1 MELSFLLKYCYCSC
15 ITIFIVHKMWSQL
28 IYLAFYAYC
37 LQTSYTYVVWIC
49 LQACTPQPAPYCQG
63 CRTPSFREDNLS
75 QVRNWP
81 PEWSVYNHLYYV
93 TYMELMHNL
102 ILIAYLEILTLR
114 FLCRTL
120 CYVTAQLSDQL
131 SLMNMSVHVY
141 TYLYFCICWTII
153 APVQPLSRL

>member
-1 MELSFLLKYCYCSC
+1 MCLWIDQVFIKLNYWLQWLCREVNLVEGSTYLLFENKVNFSLALWNFNSWNSFLLKYCYCSC

-28 IYLAFYAYC
+28 IYLAVYAYC
-37 LQTSYTYVVWIC
+37 LQTSYTYDVWIC

-93 TYMELMHNL
+93 TYM
-102 ILIAYLEILTLR
+102 
-114 FLCRTL
+114 
-120 CYVTAQLSDQL
+120 
-131 SLMNMSVHVY
+131 
-141 TYLYFCICWTII
+141 
-153 APVQPLSRL
+153 

>member
-1 MELSFLLKYCYCSC
+1 MCLWIDQVFIKLNYWLQWLCREVTLVEESTYLLFENKVNFSLALWNFNSWNSFLLKYCYCSC

-28 IYLAFYAYC
+28 VYLAFYAYC

-93 TYMELMHNL
+93 SYM
-102 ILIAYLEILTLR
+102 
-114 FLCRTL
+114 
-120 CYVTAQLSDQL
+120 
-131 SLMNMSVHVY
+131 
-141 TYLYFCICWTII
+141 
-153 APVQPLSRL
+153 

>member
-1 MELSFLLKYCYCSC
+1 MCLWIDQVFIKLNYWLQWFCRELNLVEGSTYLLFENKVNFSLALWNFNSWNSFLLKYCYCSC

-28 IYLAFYAYC
+28 IYLAVYAYC

-93 TYMELMHNL
+93 TYM
-102 ILIAYLEILTLR
+102 
-114 FLCRTL
+114 
-120 CYVTAQLSDQL
+120 
-131 SLMNMSVHVY
+131 
-141 TYLYFCICWTII
+141 
-153 APVQPLSRL
+153 

>member
-28 IYLAFYAYC
+28 IYLAVYAYC
-37 LQTSYTYVVWIC
+37 LQTSYTYDVWIC
-49 LQACTPQPAPYCQG
+49 LQACTPQPVPYCQG

-93 TYMELMHNL
+93 TYMYLMHNL

-114 FLCRTL
+114 FLCTVEL
-120 CYVTAQLSDQL
+120 CVMWLHSFLISYHLWICQYMYIPVFL
-131 SLMNMSVHVY
+131 
-141 TYLYFCICWTII
+141 YLLNHNSTFSAIK
-153 APVQPLSRL
+153 

>member
-1 MELSFLLKYCYCSC
+1 MFVDWPSVHKIEYWLQWLCRELNLVDGSTYLLFENKVNFSLALWHFNSWNSFLLKYCYCSC

-28 IYLAFYAYC
+28 IYLAVYAYC
-37 LQTSYTYVVWIC
+37 LQTSYTYDVWIC

-93 TYMELMHNL
+93 TYM
-102 ILIAYLEILTLR
+102 
-114 FLCRTL
+114 
-120 CYVTAQLSDQL
+120 
-131 SLMNMSVHVY
+131 
-141 TYLYFCICWTII
+141 
-153 APVQPLSRL
+153 

>member
-1 MELSFLLKYCYCSC
+1 MCLWIDQVFIKLNYWLQWLCRELNLVEGSTYLLWEWGQFLTCFMKFKFMELSFLLKYCYCSC

-28 IYLAFYAYC
+28 IYLAVYAYC
-37 LQTSYTYVVWIC
+37 LQTSYTYDVWIC

-93 TYMELMHNL
+93 TYM
-102 ILIAYLEILTLR
+102 
-114 FLCRTL
+114 
-120 CYVTAQLSDQL
+120 
-131 SLMNMSVHVY
+131 
-141 TYLYFCICWTII
+141 
-153 APVQPLSRL
+153 